1 MLEKALKGNKKYWS
15 WLLFLALVIFV
26 GFYFYLKQLSY
37 GLGITGMSRDVSWG
51 LYIGQFTFMVGVA
64 ASAVMVVLPY
74 YLHDYKVFG
83 KVTILGE
90 FLAIS
95 AVVMSI
101 SFVTVDIGKPF
112 RIMNMFLHPTFH
124 SLMFWDVICLFGYLV
139 LNVIITRVTLG
150 AEHKAVA
157 PPKWIRPIIILSIP
171 WAISIHTVTAFLI
184 SGLSGRTFWLTAIMA
199 PRFLAG
205 AFASGPAL
213 LVILCL
219 ITKKLTNY
227 DVGKK
232 AIEKLGVIITYA
244 MCVNVF
250 FVLME
255 IFTTFYSGIPDDVS
269 HLQYLYFGLD
279 GKALLTPWI
288 WGSVVFSIVSLVL
301 LIIPKTRNNHKVL
314 FITCIMVFLAIWV
327 EKGIALIVTGFIPN
341 PFGQVIQYSPT
352 LPEILIVLGIWAI
365 GFFLITIFYNI
376 ALSVRG
382 VIKHRSYK

>member
-1 MLEKALKGNKKYWS
+1 MLEHALEGNKKYWG
-15 WLLFLALVIFV
+15 WLFLLFLVILV
-26 GFYFYLKQLSY
+26 GFIFYLKQLSY
-37 GLGITGMSRDVSWG
+37 GLGITGMGRDVSWG

-74 YLHDYKVFG
+74 YLHDFKEFS

-95 AVVMSI
+95 AVIMSLV
-101 SFVTVDIGKPF
+101 FVTVDIGKPY
-112 RIMNMFLHPTFH
+112 RVMNLFLHPTFH
-124 SLMFWDVICLFGYLV
+124 SLMFWDVICLSGYLL
-139 LNVIITRVTLG
+139 LNIIITRVTLG
-150 AEHKAVA
+150 AEHKSVA

-184 SGLSGRTFWLTAIMA
+184 SGLSGRSFWLTAIMA

-213 LVILCL
+213 LVILCML
-219 ITKKLTNY
+219 VKKLTNY
-227 DVGKK
+227 DVGNK
-232 AIEKLGVIITYA
+232 AIEKLGLIITYS

-255 IFTTFYSGIPDDVS
+255 IFTTFYSRIPGDVS
-269 HLQYLYFGLD
+269 HLQYLYFGVN
-279 GKALLTPWI
+279 GKAVLTPWM
-288 WGSVVFSIVSLVL
+288 WGSVIFSVISLIL
-301 LIIPKTRNNHKVL
+301 LITPKTRNNHKIL
-314 FITCIMVFLAIWV
+314 LISCIMVFLAIWV
-327 EKGIALIVTGFIPN
+327 EKGITLIVAGFIPN

-352 LPEILIVLGIWAI
+352 FPEILIVLGIWAL

-376 ALSVRG
+376 ALSVRREA
-382 VIKHRSYK
+382 KA